1 MNFWRWQIIY
11 QVIIHRKLTPVS
23 EQVKR
28 KLFIIADYLM
38 ADKPITSQI
47 KYIVIM
53 KKMIF
58 TVFAVCILLTVN
70 AQQLTT
76 PQPSPTQTI
85 KQNFG
90 LSSIELSYSRPGV
103 KGRKVFGDLVPFD
116 NVWRTGANAATI
128 LTFADEVMIGDKK
141 IPAGKYGLVSIPN
154 KDNWTLIL
162 TKQLNITSPAA
173 YKQENDVVR
182 VAAKPMQLN
191 DKVENFTM
199 QFANIKPNSCDLQL
213 MWDNTAVALPIKT
226 DVETKVMG
234 QIDNLMNKDNRPY
247 FNAAMY
253 YLDNGKDLNQALTW
267 FDKAIEQNPK
277 GFFIYHQKANALAKL
292 GKKDEARKT
301 ASRSIELAKEAKND
315 DYVRLNEKLLA
326 DLK

>member
-162 TKQLNITSPAA
+162 TKQLDITSPAA